1 MPDLN
6 LIDEGG
12 FDDVPEA
19 PATPPAKKSVKS
31 SGGGGGGK
39 TIFIV
44 ALVLCLLAAGAY
56 FLNHRGIIKL
66 WGKKQPAV
74 VQVQEEFPP
83 EAVPQQPAQAQKLAD
98 TNEVALLDTGAV
110 EEKTEPGK
118 QPEAVKEPEAVSE
131 PKTKAAAQPA
141 KKIKVVKNNEA
152 IVETES
158 PSKLSGMKGEFT
170 VQVIA
175 YREKSRAEETKKNLE
190 FSGYPSFVEKIPMKG
205 GDWYTVRIGRYP
217 SRDEA
222 KKAVLS
228 FGEQLQAHYV
238 IDKVRSK

>member
-12 FDDVPEA
+12 FEDVPEA
-19 PATPPAKKSVKS
+19 PAAPPAKKNVK

-39 TIFIV
+39 TIILLVITVFI
-44 ALVLCLLAAGAY
+44 LAGAVY
-56 FLNHRGIIKL
+56 LLNQRGIIKL
-66 WGKKQPAV
+66 WGKKQQPV
-74 VQVQEEFPP
+74 VQMQEEQFPVEP
-83 EAVPQQPAQAQKLAD
+83 ATQQPAQVQKQAD
-98 TNEVALLDTGAV
+98 TNEVALLDTAPI
-110 EEKTEPGK
+110 EEKM
-118 QPEAVKEPEAVSE
+118 EAVKEPD
-131 PKTKAAAQPA
+131 TKAAESASKKSKAA
-141 KKIKVVKNNEA
+141 KKNEA
-152 IVETES
+152 MVETEAS
-158 PSKLSGMKGEFT
+158 SKLNEMKGEFT

-175 YREKSRAEETKKNLE
+175 YREKSKALETAKNLE
-190 FSGYPSFVEKIPMKG
+190 FSGYPSFIEKIPMKG

-228 FGEQLQAHYV
+228 FAEQLQAHYV